1 MVVIPP
7 RDGIAIIIAAGS
19 LPLQYARFAL
29 AGLAALLIVS
39 TAHVGFVQTA
49 QAAMIGT
56 EQVAQA
62 RSADAARAQLN
73 EAFARADVQAR
84 LQALGV
90 SASDAGERVAALT
103 DDEALRL
110 AGEIDKAPAGGIIG
124 VILFVFF
131 VLLVTD
137 ILGFTKVFPFTRSIR

>member
-1 MVVIPP
+1 M
-7 RDGIAIIIAAGS
+7 R
-19 LPLQYARFAL
+19 LKQT
-29 AGLAALLIVS
+29 LAALLIVS
-39 TAHVGFVQTA
+39 TTHVGFVQTA

-62 RSADAARAQLN
+62 STARSADDARSHLN

-90 SASDAGERVAALT
+90 DSRDARERVAALT
-103 DDEALRL
+103 DDEARRL
-110 AGEIDKAPAGGIIG
+110 AGEIDKAPAGGIIE

>member
-1 MVVIPP
+1 M
-7 RDGIAIIIAAGS
+7 R
-19 LPLQYARFAL
+19 LKQT
-29 AGLAALLIVS
+29 LAALLIVS

-62 RSADAARAQLN
+62 RSADAARALLN

-110 AGEIDKAPAGGIIG
+110 AGEIDKAPAGGIIE

>member
-1 MVVIPP
+1 M
-7 RDGIAIIIAAGS
+7 R
-19 LPLQYARFAL
+19 LKQT
-29 AGLAALLIVS
+29 LAALLIVS
-39 TAHVGFVQTA
+39 TTHVGFVQTA

-62 RSADAARAQLN
+62 STARSADDARSQLN
-73 EAFARADVQAR
+73 DAFARADVQAR

-90 SASDAGERVAALT
+90 GTSDARERVAALT
-103 DDEALRL
+103 DDEARRL
-110 AGEIDKAPAGGIIG
+110 AGEIDKAPAGGIIE

>member
-1 MVVIPP
+1 M
-7 RDGIAIIIAAGS
+7 R
-19 LPLQYARFAL
+19 LKQT
-29 AGLAALLIVS
+29 LAALLIVS

-110 AGEIDKAPAGGIIG
+110 AGEIDKAPAGGIIE

>member
-1 MVVIPP
+1 M
-7 RDGIAIIIAAGS
+7 R
-19 LPLQYARFAL
+19 LKQT
-29 AGLAALLIVS
+29 LAALLIVS

-90 SASDAGERVAALT
+90 DSTDARERVAALT

-110 AGEIDKAPAGGIIG
+110 SGEIDKAPAGGIIG
-124 VILFVFF
+124 AILFVFF

>member
-1 MVVIPP
+1 M
-7 RDGIAIIIAAGS
+7 R
-19 LPLQYARFAL
+19 LKQT
-29 AGLAALLIVS
+29 LAALLIVS

-103 DDEALRL
+103 DDEARRL
-110 AGEIDKAPAGGIIG
+110 AGEIDKAPAGGIIE

>member
-1 MVVIPP
+1 M
-7 RDGIAIIIAAGS
+7 R
-19 LPLQYARFAL
+19 LKQT
-29 AGLAALLIVS
+29 LAALLIVS

-62 RSADAARAQLN
+62 STARSANDARSQLN
-73 EAFARADVQAR
+73 DAFARADVQAR

-90 SASDAGERVAALT
+90 DSRDARERVAALT
-103 DDEALRL
+103 DDEATRL
-110 AGEIDKAPAGGIIG
+110 AGEIDKAPAGGIIE

>member
-1 MVVIPP
+1 
-7 RDGIAIIIAAGS
+7 
-19 LPLQYARFAL
+19 
-29 AGLAALLIVS
+29 
-39 TAHVGFVQTA
+39 
-49 QAAMIGT
+49 MIGT

-73 EAFARADVQAR
+73 EAFARADVQTR

-103 DDEALRL
+103 DDEATRL
-110 AGEIDKAPAGGIIG
+110 AGEIDKAPAGGIIE

>member
-1 MVVIPP
+1 M
-7 RDGIAIIIAAGS
+7 R
-19 LPLQYARFAL
+19 LKQT
-29 AGLAALLIVS
+29 LAALLIVS
-39 TAHVGFVQTA
+39 TTHVGFVQTA
-49 QAAMIGT
+49 QATMVGT
-56 EQVAQA
+56 EAVAQAGQPATA
-62 RSADAARAQLN
+62 RSADEARAHLN

-90 SASDAGERVAALT
+90 DSSDASERVAALT

-137 ILGFTKVFPFTRSIR
+137 ILGFTKVFPFTRSVR

>member
-1 MVVIPP
+1 M
-7 RDGIAIIIAAGS
+7 R
-19 LPLQYARFAL
+19 LKQT
-29 AGLAALLIVS
+29 LAALLIVS
-39 TAHVGFVQTA
+39 TTHVGFVQTA

-62 RSADAARAQLN
+62 STARSADDARSQLN

-90 SASDAGERVAALT
+90 GTSDARERVAALT
-103 DDEALRL
+103 DDEARRL
-110 AGEIDKAPAGGIIG
+110 AGEIDKAPAGGIIE

>member
-1 MVVIPP
+1 M
-7 RDGIAIIIAAGS
+7 R
-19 LPLQYARFAL
+19 LKQT
-29 AGLAALLIVS
+29 LAALLIVS
-39 TAHVGFVQTA
+39 TTHVGFVQTA

-62 RSADAARAQLN
+62 STARSANDARSQLN
-73 EAFARADVQAR
+73 DAFARADVQAR

-90 SASDAGERVAALT
+90 DSRDARERVAALT
-103 DDEALRL
+103 DDEATRL
-110 AGEIDKAPAGGIIG
+110 AGEIDKAPAGGIIE

>member
-1 MVVIPP
+1 M
-7 RDGIAIIIAAGS
+7 R
-19 LPLQYARFAL
+19 LKQT
-29 AGLAALLIVS
+29 LAALLIVS
-39 TAHVGFVQTA
+39 TTHVGFVQTA

-62 RSADAARAQLN
+62 STARSADDARSQLN
-73 EAFARADVQAR
+73 DAFARADVQAR

-90 SASDAGERVAALT
+90 DSRDARERVAALT
-103 DDEALRL
+103 DDEATRL
-110 AGEIDKAPAGGIIG
+110 AGEIDKAPAGGIIE

>member
-1 MVVIPP
+1 M
-7 RDGIAIIIAAGS
+7 R
-19 LPLQYARFAL
+19 LKQT
-29 AGLAALLIVS
+29 LAALLIVS
-39 TAHVGFVQTA
+39 TTHVGFVQTA
-49 QAAMIGT
+49 QATMVGT
-56 EQVAQA
+56 EAVAQA
-62 RSADAARAQLN
+62 SQPATARTADEARAHLN

-90 SASDAGERVAALT
+90 DSSDARERVAALT

>member
-1 MVVIPP
+1 M
-7 RDGIAIIIAAGS
+7 R
-19 LPLQYARFAL
+19 LKQT
-29 AGLAALLIVS
+29 LAALLIVS
-39 TAHVGFVQTA
+39 TTHVGFVQTA

-73 EAFARADVQAR
+73 EAFARADVQTR

-110 AGEIDKAPAGGIIG
+110 AGEIDKAPAGGIIE

>member
-1 MVVIPP
+1 M
-7 RDGIAIIIAAGS
+7 R
-19 LPLQYARFAL
+19 LKQT
-29 AGLAALLIVS
+29 LAALLIVS
-39 TAHVGFVQTA
+39 TTHVGFVQTA

-62 RSADAARAQLN
+62 STARSADDARSQLN

-90 SASDAGERVAALT
+90 GTSDARERVAALT
-103 DDEALRL
+103 DDEATRL
-110 AGEIDKAPAGGIIG
+110 AGEIDKAPAGGIIE